1 MVGKDVHFQTNEVS
15 ELYLLKRNTDSMAKK
30 PSFFDRLTGTSYDDT
45 FDSFEHD
52 FDEEN
57 TPSGNAVAQT
67 MPQAPQEEAD
77 AQLTVD
83 VYQDDN
89 QIVIRALV
97 AGVRPDDLDV
107 AITRDMVTISGKRVE
122 QKEINEEDYVY
133 RELFWGGFSRTI
145 VLPAEV
151 DVDAAEASEK
161 HGLLT
166 IKLPKLNKD
175 RQTKLKVKGN

>member
-1 MVGKDVHFQTNEVS
+1 
-15 ELYLLKRNTDSMAKK
+15 MAKK
-30 PSFFDRLTGTSYDDT
+30 PSFFDRLTGTSYDDSFDT
-45 FDSFEHD
+45 FEEHTHEASPAQSAHIATHPVQ
-52 FDEEN
+52 DEPME
-57 TPSGNAVAQT
+57 
-67 MPQAPQEEAD
+67 

-83 VYQDDN
+83 VYQN
-89 QIVIRALV
+89 ENEIIISALV

-122 QKEINEEDYVY
+122 QKEVNDDDYVY
-133 RELFWGGFSRTI
+133 RELYWGAFSRSI

-175 RQTKLKVKGN
+175 RQTKLKVRGN

>member
-1 MVGKDVHFQTNEVS
+1 
-15 ELYLLKRNTDSMAKK
+15 MAKK
-30 PSFFDRLTGTSYDDT
+30 QSFFDRLTGASYDDS
-45 FDSFEHD
+45 FDSFDTE
-52 FDEEN
+52 FEEESLSTPDE
-57 TPSGNAVAQT
+57 TTSPAPVAQ
-67 MPQAPQEEAD
+67 EEGE

-83 VYQDDN
+83 VYQTDSD
-89 QIVIRALV
+89 IIIRALV

-122 QKEINEEDYVY
+122 QKEINEDDYVY

-151 DVDAAEASEK
+151 DVDAASAGEK

-166 IKLPKLNKD
+166 ITLPKLNKD
-175 RQTKLKVKGN
+175 RQTKLKVKGG

>member
-1 MVGKDVHFQTNEVS
+1 
-15 ELYLLKRNTDSMAKK
+15 MAKK
-30 PSFFDRLTGTSYDDT
+30 PSFFDRLTGTQYDDS
-45 FDSFEHD
+45 FDSFEED
-52 FDEEN
+52 FETEDDSTPGTEKAVRQIPPEE
-57 TPSGNAVAQT
+57 PG
-67 MPQAPQEEAD
+67 E

-83 VYQDDN
+83 VYQTEGE
-89 QIVIRALV
+89 IVVRALV
-97 AGVRPDDLDV
+97 AGSRPDELDV

-122 QKEINEEDYVY
+122 NKEVNEEDYVY
-133 RELFWGGFSRTI
+133 RELYWGSFSRTI

-161 HGLLT
+161 HGMLT